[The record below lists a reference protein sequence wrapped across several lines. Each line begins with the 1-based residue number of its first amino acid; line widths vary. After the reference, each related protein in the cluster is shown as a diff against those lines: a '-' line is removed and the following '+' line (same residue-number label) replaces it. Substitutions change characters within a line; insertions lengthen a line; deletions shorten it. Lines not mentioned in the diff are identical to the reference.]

1 METSLVRL
9 NLGCGGKLLP
19 GFVNVDLE
27 NNWSSK
33 QPDVVADVTKPLPFP
48 DDYADEV
55 HAYHLFEHIQRWQAE
70 SVLADWVR
78 VLKPG
83 GLLVLELPCLDK
95 ILRLF
100 AYFVREKKPID
111 PRLTVWGLYGDPRY
125 ENEAMTHKWCY
136 SVGELR
142 QIMENQ
148 GLESVEVQQPQTH
161 QPARDM
167 RMVARKWRSIPMR
180 T

>member
-1 METSLVRL
+1 M
-9 NLGCGGKLLP
+9 
-19 GFVNVDLE
+19 
-27 NNWSSK
+27 
-33 QPDVVADVTKPLPFP
+33 
-48 DDYADEV
+48 
-55 HAYHLFEHIQRWQAE
+55 
-70 SVLADWVR
+70 ADWVR

-142 QIMENQ
+142 QIMEIRPGVRGSSTAADPSTGTRHAN
-148 GLESVEVQQPQTH
+148 GG
-161 QPARDM
+161 
-167 RMVARKWRSIPMR
+167 
-180 T
+180 